1 MHSELPGLA
10 MNSHF
15 VSVGS
20 SAAVAVPA
28 SKLAVKAK
36 ATKLAAKMVRILILN
51 PPLGSVGGRSPLS
64 SFERALILEHD
75 APEPALSGRP
85 DDNKRT
91 YSV

>member
-20 SAAVAVPA
+20 STAAAVPA
-28 SKLAVKAK
+28 VKPAVEAKTAK
-36 ATKLAAKMVRILILN
+36 ATAKMVRIFILN
-51 PPLGSVGGRSPLS
+51 PPLGSVGGRAPLS

-75 APEPALSGRP
+75 APEPAISGRR
-85 DDNKRT
+85 DHNKRT
-91 YSV
+91 YTV

>member
-15 VSVGS
+15 GSVGS
-20 SAAVAVPA
+20 SAALAAPA
-28 SKLAVKAK
+28 SNKAVKAK
-36 ATKLAAKMVRILILN
+36 ATKLAAKIERILILN

-64 SFERALILEHD
+64 SLERALVLEHD
-75 APEPALSGRP
+75 APEPALSSGG

-91 YSV
+91 YTV

>member
-10 MNSHF
+10 MNSHL

-20 SAAVAVPA
+20 SAATAVPA
-28 SKLAVKAK
+28 SKLAVRTKA
-36 ATKLAAKMVRILILN
+36 AKLAAKMVLILILN
-51 PPLGSVGGRSPLS
+51 PPLGSVGGRSHFRL
-64 SFERALILEHD
+64 ERTLVLERV

-91 YSV
+91 YTV